1 MSTTKQTHQKF
12 TPEEAKKYW
21 DNVYWTL
28 GLEDEEITI
37 ISECG
42 QGEVE
47 VLKVHID
54 FFEGDWQFL
63 SNPRI
68 SDVIIS
74 KKDFE
79 IIKKL
84 MEV

>member
-1 MSTTKQTHQKF
+1 MSTTKQIHQNF

-21 DNVYWTL
+21 KYAYWTPE
-28 GLEDEEITI
+28 LEDEEITI

-54 FFEGDWQFL
+54 FFEGNWQFL

-68 SDVIIS
+68 SNVIIS
-74 KKDFE
+74 KTDFE
-79 IIKKL
+79 ILKRL